1 MLNHFLE
8 YLMTTKNKTK
18 LICVNNKKIIA
29 ELNPGEQTNL
39 LDNNITLKLLDAS
52 GDFFVFISENVK
64 KTILLNGEKI
74 FDAAQGKSGDHL
86 SIEENDYIIIANDQ
100 AVYSHLHQSDR
111 TKKIVEE
118 LKSTYQKKESKK
130 KRRQFLLASLIAFTF
145 SIILIYQFYS
155 LGKPHVLIS
164 GELPPDLVNYQY
176 LSQAQIDKIRQENNL
191 IEVDTD
197 IEESYEKPK
206 AILKKPSK
214 KTSRK
219 IKKHKKN
226 LINFKEL
233 NELKDKYLDQV
244 TRASLNVLNK
254 IGSAFNKHIKHIDQV
269 KSKPQLLVFW
279 KAWNLGMI
287 AQLSAINM
295 QKEISNLSNIDKDK
309 QIEAKEV
316 YYSYTKYAV
325 LLDEEALKQKK
336 EYEQS
341 IQKKIDS
348 ILLLSQL
355 NPREARFYLKKL
367 EGWVPT
373 NSYLFNNIRKQINS
387 IK

>member
-1 MLNHFLE
+1 
-8 YLMTTKNKTK
+8 
-18 LICVNNKKIIA
+18 
-29 ELNPGEQTNL
+29 
-39 LDNNITLKLLDAS
+39 
-52 GDFFVFISENVK
+52 
-64 KTILLNGEKI
+64 
-74 FDAAQGKSGDHL
+74 
-86 SIEENDYIIIANDQ
+86 
-100 AVYSHLHQSDR
+100 
-111 TKKIVEE
+111 
-118 LKSTYQKKESKK
+118 
-130 KRRQFLLASLIAFTF
+130 
-145 SIILIYQFYS
+145 
-155 LGKPHVLIS
+155 
-164 GELPPDLVNYQY
+164 
-176 LSQAQIDKIRQENNL
+176 
-191 IEVDTD
+191 
-197 IEESYEKPK
+197 
-206 AILKKPSK
+206 
-214 KTSRK
+214 
-219 IKKHKKN
+219 
-226 LINFKEL
+226 
-233 NELKDKYLDQV
+233 
-244 TRASLNVLNK
+244 

-309 QIEAKEV
+309 QSEAKEV

-355 NPREARFYLKKL
+355 NPRKARFYLKKL